1 MKKPTKKV
9 IKTAIQIISE
19 GVGSYLSNAG
29 KEGCP
34 SESDVLNAERLL
46 YDFIIL
52 YEKKMG
58 KGK

>member
-34 SESDVLNAERLL
+34 SESDVLNAER
-46 YDFIIL
+46 YFMIL
-52 YEKKMG
+52 
-58 KGK
+58 